1 MGIIL
6 EGSGKEYD
14 EIIKKLRSISQ
25 DMDNRHVAALF
36 WELSALNSFHEM
48 KKRIKKI
55 SNKRKTVVKEP
66 GMKKPSPAV
75 DAKCIGAAL
84 ETILENIRIHYE
96 AIVKNQKLSLE
107 SRDWDTKG
115 EKSLRDFQYLR
126 HVLRKYAEDI
136 MLRDPE
142 GAG

>member
-6 EGSGKEYD
+6 EGSGKKYD
-14 EIIKKLRSISQ
+14 EIIEKLRSTSQ

-36 WELSALNSFHEM
+36 WELSSLDSSDAVN
-48 KKRIKKI
+48 KRIKQI
-55 SNKRKTVVKEP
+55 CEKRKTVVEKP
-66 GMKKPSPAV
+66 GMKKPSPV
-75 DAKCIGAAL
+75 FDAKCIGTAL
-84 ETILENIRIHYE
+84 ETILEDISIHYE

-115 EKSLRDFQYLR
+115 ENSLRDFQYLR
-126 HVLRKYAEDI
+126 QVLRKYAEDI

>member
-6 EGSGKEYD
+6 EGSGKKYD
-14 EIIKKLRSISQ
+14 EIIEKLRSTSQ

-36 WELSALNSFHEM
+36 WELSALDSFAEV
-48 KKRIKKI
+48 KTRIKNI
-55 SNKRKTVVKEP
+55 SEKRKTVVKEP

-84 ETILENIRIHYE
+84 ETILEDIRIHYE

-107 SRDWDTKG
+107 SRDWNPKG
-115 EKSLRDFQYLR
+115 ENSLRDFQYLR
-126 HVLRKYAEDI
+126 HVLRKYAGDI

-142 GAG
+142 GAD

>member
-6 EGSGKEYD
+6 EGSGNEYD
-14 EIIKKLRSISQ
+14 KIIKKLRSTSQ
-25 DMDNRHVAALF
+25 DMDKRHVAALF
-36 WELSALNSFHEM
+36 WELSALNSFCEM
-48 KKRIKKI
+48 KTRIKNI
-55 SNKRKTVVKEP
+55 SNKRKTVVEKP

-75 DAKCIGAAL
+75 DAMRIETAL

-107 SRDWDTKG
+107 SRDWDTKN
-115 EKSLRDFQYLR
+115 ENSSRDFQYLR